1 MTSKNDVL
9 VSVIIPVYNVEKYLS
24 KCIDSVL
31 EQSFKALEII
41 VVNDGS
47 TDRSVDIIK
56 DYISRYPNII
66 KAYDKKMVG
75 CLVHVIMLFN
85 WHKENTL
92 HF

>member
-56 DYISRYPNII
+56 DYISRYPKSI
-66 KAYDKKMVG
+66 
-75 CLVHVIMLFN
+75 
-85 WHKENTL
+85 
-92 HF
+92 

>member
-66 KAYDKKMVG
+66 KAYDKKNG
-75 CLVHVIMLFN
+75 GLSSARNYDIQLAQG
-85 WHKENTL
+85 
-92 HF
+92 